1 MKWQKLISN
10 DRLRT
15 EINAG
20 YGDQGFSFNG
30 SGLISDNPQFQGWL
44 GRSNWVSDGIL

>member
-1 MKWQKLISN
+1 MSN